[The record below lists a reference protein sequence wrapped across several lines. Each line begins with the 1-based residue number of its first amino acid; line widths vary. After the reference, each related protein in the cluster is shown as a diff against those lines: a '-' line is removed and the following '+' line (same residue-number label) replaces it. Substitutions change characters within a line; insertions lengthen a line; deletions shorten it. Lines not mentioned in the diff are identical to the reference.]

1 MLDNMSGTLNEHL
14 MQPWFSS
21 PVWKPLKVPVAQ
33 LADSMHKYAVY
44 LNEKNSI
51 VQTNHSM
58 LEPVRSPSDAESF
71 CLVDKAS
78 WVRPTLVRQYSE
90 LEEYV
95 SSLDEFTPVFLNDF
109 APVEVRKRRV
119 YIDGLKRLPACTQGC

>member
-1 MLDNMSGTLNEHL
+1 
-14 MQPWFSS
+14 
-21 PVWKPLKVPVAQ
+21 
-33 LADSMHKYAVY
+33 
-44 LNEKNSI
+44 
-51 VQTNHSM
+51 M

-95 SSLDEFTPVFLNDF
+95 SSLDKFTPVFLNDF